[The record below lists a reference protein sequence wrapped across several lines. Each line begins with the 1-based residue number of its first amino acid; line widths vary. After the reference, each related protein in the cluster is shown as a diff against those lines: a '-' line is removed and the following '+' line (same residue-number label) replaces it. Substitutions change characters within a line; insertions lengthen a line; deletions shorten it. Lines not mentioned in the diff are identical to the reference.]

1 MWWWRWWCKVKRKGK
16 EPAKEKLKSHP
27 KVTVANWARLCSVLS
42 AGRRKDSAIGLRGDV
57 LCGMLK
63 MKRVADKPRTRRIP
77 TDDDGFERT
86 RNMVREVLD
95 HNGFEACRI
104 PHHVT
109 EPEMRTP
116 MLSAVSEAKEG
127 LSHWDCET
135 SERICSLTVAILKQ
149 ERFSRSKNDDDRVEQ
164 KHANAAEGKDKS
176 ENNRQGKG
184 KNFVKKKG
192 HLSNKEKV
200 HPKERH
206 TTSSKARAE
215 KVDKLDI

>member
-1 MWWWRWWCKVKRKGK
+1 MRTLLSYNVNYSFGASENMETQFEELNLLIK
-16 EPAKEKLKSHP
+16 EHDE
-27 KVTVANWARLCSVLS
+27 LS
-42 AGRRKDSAIGLRGDV
+42 GNDDV
-57 LCGMLK
+57 LGTIKWPIL
-63 MKRVADKPRTRRIP
+63 VAR
-77 TDDDGFERT
+77 
-86 RNMVREVLD
+86 
-95 HNGFEACRI
+95 A
-104 PHHVT
+104 
-109 EPEMRTP
+109 
-116 MLSAVSEAKEG
+116 
-127 LSHWDCET
+127 CET